1 MGRTTLFW
9 LDDVRRDVSFAA
21 RGLARNPGF
30 ATAAVVTLALGIGA
44 ATAVFSVVNAVLL
57 RPLPYPDSDRLV
69 RIVERLPARNAD
81 TPLGRRTGM
90 TWTEFSEWRR
100 RTTTLSAMAYALTP
114 PITLM
119 PTASGSARLTGA
131 LVSSNAFAM
140 LGGRTVLGRT
150 LDARD
155 DAAGSGVVVLSAGAW
170 HRYFQADPGI
180 VGRTVALKTLGP
192 EAGFLDGTPRTVV
205 GVIDPSFDFP
215 SPVIDFWT
223 PISEDSP
230 ARRALAGG
238 VIARVRDGVSI
249 QVATDEANAIGEG
262 LRPKPL
268 SGLLS
273 QPLPAGVRRF
283 DAEAVKEQLVAP
295 SRPALRMLAI
305 AVGVL
310 LLIVCANVANLLL
323 ARATTREREI
333 AVRLALGASRGR
345 VLRQLIAESFVLA
358 SVGGI
363 LGVALAIGG
372 VALVREFGSPHA
384 QGAFQISFGGAML
397 PRLHEIVV
405 DSRVLGLAIAFSLA
419 TALLVGTVPALRLSR
434 TDRLHAL
441 GYRSAGGQSGAT
453 HGDMRL
459 RDVLMVGQLAMA
471 TMLLVGAALLINSFN
486 RLARVDP
493 GWKASGVLTFYL
505 VMPQDYSTARK
516 AGLIERVINELRAL
530 PRVQSAGFTYA
541 GPLLGLVDQF
551 GTFVPPGRTP
561 DEMRGN
567 PDNPQ
572 IRAVSHD
579 YLQTMGVRLIAG
591 RWFDARDDAAA
602 PEVIIVN
609 RLVVQRLFGN
619 ENPVGRL
626 VHLDGRM
633 EFAPQQIVGV
643 VEDMRQSRLDLEPAP
658 QMFVDYRQVL
668 ALTQARKMPT
678 AAQERLAFGFLSF
691 VVRTAGEPAELMP
704 VVRSLVARV
713 DPSAG
718 IDAMLPMEQIVASSL
733 TRQRFYAL
741 MLGIFAAIA
750 AALGAIGTYGVLAYA
765 VARRTNEI
773 GIRMALG
780 AQRGDVLRLVL
791 RRGAILAVVG
801 IVLGLAGAV
810 TLSRSLTALL
820 YGLTPLDPT
829 TYVEVV
835 SLFAV
840 VTALAS
846 YMPARRAAKVDPM
859 DAIRCE

>member
-1 MGRTTLFW
+1 MRPATLSW
-9 LDDVRRDVSFAA
+9 VDDVRRDVSYAA

-30 ATAAVVTLALGIGA
+30 AAAAIVTLALGIGA
-44 ATAVFSVVNAVLL
+44 TTAVFSVVNAVLL
-57 RPLPYPDSDRLV
+57 RPLPYPDGDRLV
-69 RIVERLPARNAD
+69 RIVERLPPRTANAS
-81 TPLGRRTGM
+81 LGRRTGM
-90 TWTEFSEWRR
+90 TWTEFSDWRA
-100 RTTTLSAMAYALTP
+100 RTTTLSAMAYVVTP

-119 PTASGSARLTGA
+119 PTSEGSARLTGA
-131 LVSSNAFAM
+131 LVSSNTFGM

-155 DAAGSGVVVLSAGAW
+155 DAAGSNVVVLSAGAW
-170 HRYFQADPGI
+170 RRYFQADPGI
-180 VGRTVALKTLGP
+180 VGRTIALKTLGF

-205 GVIDPSFDFP
+205 GIVHPSFDFP
-215 SPVIDFWT
+215 TPLVDFWT

-230 ARRALAGG
+230 ARRTSAGS

-249 QVATDEANAIGEG
+249 HVATDEANAIGEG
-262 LRPKPL
+262 LRPRPTSGPL
-268 SGLLS
+268 SHR
-273 QPLPAGVRRF
+273 LPSGMRRF

-295 SRPALRMLAI
+295 SRPALRVLAI
-305 AVGVL
+305 AVGFL

-323 ARATTREREI
+323 ARGTTREREI
-333 AVRLALGASRGR
+333 AVRLAIGAGRGR
-345 VLRQLIAESFVLA
+345 VLRQLIAESLVLA
-358 SVGGI
+358 IGGGL
-363 LGVALAIGG
+363 LGAALAIGG

-405 DSRVLGLAIAFSLA
+405 DNRVLGAALALALA
-419 TALLVGTVPALRLSR
+419 TALLVGIVPALKLSR
-434 TDRLHAL
+434 TDRVHAL
-441 GYRSAGGQSGAT
+441 GHRAAGGRGGAT
-453 HGDMRL
+453 RGDMRL
-459 RDVLMVGQLAMA
+459 RDLLIVGQLAMA
-471 TMLLVGAALLINSFN
+471 TMLLVGAALLINSFS
-486 RLARVDP
+486 RLSRVDP
-493 GWKASGVLTFYL
+493 GWTASAVLTFYL

-516 AGLIERVINELRAL
+516 GELIERVIDELRAL

-541 GPLLGLVDQF
+541 GPLLGLVDFF

-561 DEMRGN
+561 DEMRGT

-579 YLQTMGVRLIAG
+579 FLPTMGARLIAG

-602 PEVIIVN
+602 PPVIIVN

-619 ENPVGRL
+619 ENPVGRF

-643 VEDMRQSRLDLEPAP
+643 VDDMRQARLDREPVP

-678 AAQERLAFGFLSF
+678 AVQERLAFGFLSF
-691 VVRTAGEPAELMP
+691 VIRTAGEPAELMP
-704 VVRSLVARV
+704 VVRSLIARV
-713 DPSAG
+713 DLAAG
-718 IDAMLPMEQIVASSL
+718 IDVMLPMEQLVAASL
-733 TRQRFYAL
+733 TPQRFYAL
-741 MLGIFAAIA
+741 MLGIFATIA
-750 AALGAIGTYGVLAYA
+750 AVLGAIGTYGVLAYA

-780 AQRGDVLRLVL
+780 AQRGDVLRLVI
-791 RRGAILAVVG
+791 RRGAILGVIG
-801 IVLGLAGAV
+801 ISLGLAGAAG
-810 TLSRSLTALL
+810 LSRSLTAML
-820 YGLTPLDPT
+820 YGLTPLDPM
-829 TYVEVV
+829 TYVAVT
-835 SLFAV
+835 SLFAG

-846 YMPARRAAKVDPM
+846 YVPARRAAKVDPI

>member
-1 MGRTTLFW
+1 
-9 LDDVRRDVSFAA
+9 
-21 RGLARNPGF
+21 
-30 ATAAVVTLALGIGA
+30 
-44 ATAVFSVVNAVLL
+44 
-57 RPLPYPDSDRLV
+57 
-69 RIVERLPARNAD
+69 
-81 TPLGRRTGM
+81 
-90 TWTEFSEWRR
+90 
-100 RTTTLSAMAYALTP
+100 
-114 PITLM
+114 
-119 PTASGSARLTGA
+119 
-131 LVSSNAFAM
+131 
-140 LGGRTVLGRT
+140 
-150 LDARD
+150 
-155 DAAGSGVVVLSAGAW
+155 
-170 HRYFQADPGI
+170 
-180 VGRTVALKTLGP
+180 
-192 EAGFLDGTPRTVV
+192 
-205 GVIDPSFDFP
+205 
-215 SPVIDFWT
+215 
-223 PISEDSP
+223 
-230 ARRALAGG
+230 
-238 VIARVRDGVSI
+238 
-249 QVATDEANAIGEG
+249 
-262 LRPKPL
+262 
-268 SGLLS
+268 
-273 QPLPAGVRRF
+273 
-283 DAEAVKEQLVAP
+283 
-295 SRPALRMLAI
+295 MLAI
-305 AVGVL
+305 AVGTL

-323 ARATTREREI
+323 ARGTTREREI
-333 AVRLALGASRGR
+333 AVRLAVGASRGR

-358 SVGGI
+358 VVGGL
-363 LGVALAIGG
+363 LGAVLAIGG

-405 DSRVLGLAIAFSLA
+405 DGRVLGLAITLA
-419 TALLVGTVPALRLSR
+419 LVTALLVGMVPAFKLSR
-434 TDRLHAL
+434 MDRLRVL
-441 GYRSAGGQSGAT
+441 SYRGAGGQGGAT
-453 HGDMRL
+453 RGDMRL
-459 RDVLMVGQLAMA
+459 RDVLVVGQLAMA
-471 TMLLVGAALLINSFN
+471 TMLLVGAALLINSFS
-486 RLARVDP
+486 RLSRVEP
-493 GWKASGVLTFYL
+493 GWNASGVLTFYL

-516 AGLIERVINELRAL
+516 AELIERVINELRAL
-530 PRVQSAGFTYA
+530 PGVQSAGFTYA

-551 GTFVPPGRTP
+551 GTFVPQGRTP

-579 YLQTMGVRLIAG
+579 YLQAMGVRLIAG

-602 PEVIIVN
+602 PPVIIVN

-643 VEDMRQSRLDLEPAP
+643 VEDMRQARLDLEPAP

-713 DPSAG
+713 APSAG
-718 IDAMLPMEQIVASSL
+718 IDVMLPMEQIVASSL

-773 GIRMALG
+773 GVRMALG

-791 RRGAILAVVG
+791 RRGVILAVIG
-801 IVLGLAGAV
+801 MVLGLAGAAG
-810 TLSRSLTALL
+810 LSRSLTAML

-829 TYVEVV
+829 TYVAVT
-835 SLFAV
+835 SLFAI

>member
-1 MGRTTLFW
+1 M
-9 LDDVRRDVSFAA
+9 
-21 RGLARNPGF
+21 
-30 ATAAVVTLALGIGA
+30 
-44 ATAVFSVVNAVLL
+44 
-57 RPLPYPDSDRLV
+57 
-69 RIVERLPARNAD
+69 
-81 TPLGRRTGM
+81 
-90 TWTEFSEWRR
+90 
-100 RTTTLSAMAYALTP
+100 
-114 PITLM
+114 
-119 PTASGSARLTGA
+119 
-131 LVSSNAFAM
+131 
-140 LGGRTVLGRT
+140 
-150 LDARD
+150 
-155 DAAGSGVVVLSAGAW
+155 
-170 HRYFQADPGI
+170 
-180 VGRTVALKTLGP
+180 
-192 EAGFLDGTPRTVV
+192 
-205 GVIDPSFDFP
+205 
-215 SPVIDFWT
+215 
-223 PISEDSP
+223 
-230 ARRALAGG
+230 
-238 VIARVRDGVSI
+238 
-249 QVATDEANAIGEG
+249 
-262 LRPKPL
+262 
-268 SGLLS
+268 
-273 QPLPAGVRRF
+273 
-283 DAEAVKEQLVAP
+283 KEQLVGP
-295 SRPALRMLAI
+295 SRPALRVLAI
-305 AVGVL
+305 AVGIL

-323 ARATTREREI
+323 ARGTTREREI
-333 AVRLALGASRGR
+333 AVRLAVGASRGR

-358 SVGGI
+358 VVGGL
-363 LGVALAIGG
+363 LGAVLAIGG

-405 DSRVLGLAIAFSLA
+405 DGLVLGLAITLA
-419 TALLVGTVPALRLSR
+419 LVTALLVGMVPAFKLSR
-434 TDRLHAL
+434 MDRLRVL
-441 GYRSAGGQSGAT
+441 SYRGAGGQGGAT
-453 HGDMRL
+453 RGDMRL
-459 RDVLMVGQLAMA
+459 RDVLVVGQLAMA
-471 TMLLVGAALLINSFN
+471 TMLLVGAALLINSFS
-486 RLARVDP
+486 RLSRVEP
-493 GWKASGVLTFYL
+493 GWNASGVLTFYL

-516 AGLIERVINELRAL
+516 AELRAL
-530 PRVQSAGFTYA
+530 PRVQSAGYTYA
-541 GPLLGLVDQF
+541 GPLLGLVDTF
-551 GTFVPPGRTP
+551 AMFVPQGRTP

-567 PDNPQ
+567 PDNPH

-591 RWFDARDDAAA
+591 RWLDARDDATA
-602 PEVIIVN
+602 PPVIIVS

-643 VEDMRQSRLDLEPAP
+643 VEDMRQARLDLEPAP

-678 AAQERLAFGFLSF
+678 AAHERLAFGFLSF

-718 IDAMLPMEQIVASSL
+718 IDVMLPMEQIVASSL

-791 RRGAILAVVG
+791 RRGVILAVIG
-801 IVLGLAGAV
+801 IVLGLAGAAV
-810 TLSRSLTALL
+810 LSRSLTAML

-829 TYVEVV
+829 TYVAVT
-835 SLFAV
+835 SLFAI

>member
-1 MGRTTLFW
+1 MRRTTLFW
-9 LDDVRRDVSFAA
+9 LDDVRRDVSYAA
-21 RGLARNPGF
+21 RVLARNPGF
-30 ATAAVVTLALGIGA
+30 ATAAVITLALGIGA
-44 ATAVFSVVNAVLL
+44 TTAVFSVVNAVLL

-69 RIVERLPARNAD
+69 RIVERLPARNAN
-81 TPLGRRTGM
+81 TPPGRRTAM
-90 TWTEFSEWRR
+90 TWTEFSEWRA

-119 PTASGSARLTGA
+119 PTSAGSARLTGA
-131 LVSSNAFAM
+131 LVSSNTFGM
-140 LGGRTVLGRT
+140 LGGRTLLGRT

-155 DAAGSGVVVLSAGAW
+155 DAAGSSVVVLSAGAW
-170 HRYFQADPGI
+170 RRYFQADSGI

-192 EAGFLDGTPRTVV
+192 EAGFLDGTPLTVV
-205 GVIDPSFDFP
+205 GVMHPSFDFP
-215 SPVIDFWT
+215 SPLVDFWA
-223 PISEDSP
+223 PISEGSP
-230 ARRALAGG
+230 ARRALAGS
-238 VIARVRDGVSI
+238 VIARLRDGVSI
-249 QVATDEANAIGEG
+249 QAATDEANAIGEG
-262 LRPKPL
+262 LRPKPT
-268 SGLLS
+268 SGPLS
-273 QPLPAGVRRF
+273 QPLPPGVRRF
-283 DAEAVKEQLVAP
+283 DAEAVKEQLVGP
-295 SRPALRMLAI
+295 SRPALRVLAI
-305 AVGVL
+305 AVGIL

-323 ARATTREREI
+323 ARGTTREREI
-333 AVRLALGASRGR
+333 AVRLAVGASRGR

-358 SVGGI
+358 VVGGL
-363 LGVALAIGG
+363 LGAVLAIGG

-405 DSRVLGLAIAFSLA
+405 DGLVLGLAITLA
-419 TALLVGTVPALRLSR
+419 LVTALLVGMVPAFKLSR
-434 TDRLHAL
+434 MDRLRVL
-441 GYRSAGGQSGAT
+441 SYRGAGGQGGAT
-453 HGDMRL
+453 RGDMRL
-459 RDVLMVGQLAMA
+459 RDVLVVGQLAMA
-471 TMLLVGAALLINSFN
+471 TMLLVGAALLINSFS
-486 RLARVDP
+486 RLSRVEP
-493 GWKASGVLTFYL
+493 GWNASGVLTFYL

-516 AGLIERVINELRAL
+516 AELIERLINELRAL

-551 GTFVPPGRTP
+551 GTFVPQGRTP

-579 YLQTMGVRLIAG
+579 YLQAMGVRLIAG

-602 PEVIIVN
+602 PPVIIVN

-643 VEDMRQSRLDLEPAP
+643 VEDMRQARLDLEPAP

-668 ALTQARKMPT
+668 ALTQARRMPT

-704 VVRSLVARV
+704 VVRSLVGRV

-718 IDAMLPMEQIVASSL
+718 IDVMLPMEQIVASSL

-741 MLGIFAAIA
+741 MLGVFAAIA

-791 RRGAILAVVG
+791 RRGVILAIIG
-801 IVLGLAGAV
+801 MVLGLAGAAG
-810 TLSRSLTALL
+810 LSRSLTAML

-829 TYVEVV
+829 TYVAVT
-835 SLFAV
+835 SLFAI

>member
-1 MGRTTLFW
+1 MRRTALFW
-9 LDDVRRDVSFAA
+9 FDDVRRDLSYAA

-30 ATAAVVTLALGIGA
+30 AIAAVLTLALGIGA
-44 ATAVFSVVNAVLL
+44 TTAVFSVVNAVLL

-69 RIVERLPARNAD
+69 RIVERLPARAAN
-81 TPLGRRTGM
+81 TPPGRRTGM
-90 TWTEFSEWRR
+90 TWTEFSEWRH
-100 RTTTLSAMAYALTP
+100 RTTTLSAMAYAVTP

-119 PTASGSARLTGA
+119 PTAAGSARLTGA
-131 LVSSNAFAM
+131 LVSSNTIGM
-140 LGGRTVLGRT
+140 LGGRALIGRT
-150 LDARD
+150 LDVRD
-155 DAAGSGVVVLSAGAW
+155 EAAGSGVVVLSAGAW
-170 HRYFQADPGI
+170 RRYFQADPGI
-180 VGRTVALKTLGP
+180 VGRTIALKTLGP

-205 GVIDPSFDFP
+205 GVMDPGFDYP
-215 SPVIDFWT
+215 SPLIDFWT
-223 PISEDSP
+223 PISEDSL
-230 ARRALAGG
+230 ARRAFPGG
-238 VIARVRDGVSI
+238 VIARLRDGASI
-249 QVATDEANAIGEG
+249 QAAADEANAIGEG
-262 LRPKPL
+262 LRPKPT
-268 SGLLS
+268 SGP
-273 QPLPAGVRRF
+273 QPLPPGVRRF

-295 SRPALRMLAI
+295 SRPALRVLAI
-305 AVGVL
+305 AVGIL

-323 ARATTREREI
+323 ARGTTREREI
-333 AVRLALGASRGR
+333 AVRLAVGAGRGR
-345 VLRQLIAESFVLA
+345 ILRQLIVESFVLA
-358 SVGGI
+358 AAGGL
-363 LGVALAIGG
+363 LGAALATGG

-384 QGAFQISFGGAML
+384 QGAFQLSFGGAML
-397 PRLHEIVV
+397 PRLHEVVV
-405 DSRVLGLAIAFSLA
+405 DGRVLGLAIVLAVA
-419 TALLVGTVPALRLSR
+419 TALLVGTLPALKLSR
-434 TDRLHAL
+434 TDGLQAL
-441 GYRSAGGQSGAT
+441 SYRGAGGQGGAT
-453 HGDMRL
+453 RGDMRL
-459 RDVLMVGQLAMA
+459 HGVLIVGQLAMA
-471 TMLLVGAALLINSFN
+471 TMLLVGAALLINSFS

-516 AGLIERVINELRAL
+516 AELIERVIDELRAL

-541 GPLLGLVDQF
+541 GPLLGLVDTL
-551 GTFVPPGRTP
+551 GVFVPQGRTP

-602 PEVIIVN
+602 PPVIIVN

-643 VEDMRQSRLDLEPAP
+643 VEDMRQARLDLEAAP
-658 QMFVDYRQVL
+658 QMFIDYRQVL

-678 AAQERLAFGFLSF
+678 AGQERLAFGFLSF
-691 VVRTAGEPAELMP
+691 VVRTDGKPAELMP

-713 DPSAG
+713 DPAAG
-718 IDAMLPMEQIVASSL
+718 IDAMLPMEEIVASSL

-780 AQRGDVLRLVL
+780 AQRGDVLRLVI
-791 RRGAILAVVG
+791 RRGVILAVIG
-801 IVLGLAGAV
+801 IVLGLAGAAG
-810 TLSRSLTALL
+810 LSRSLTAML

-829 TYVEVV
+829 TYVAVTG
-835 SLFAV
+835 LFAA

-846 YMPARRAAKVDPM
+846 YIPARRAARVDPM
-859 DAIRCE
+859 AAIRCE

>member
-1 MGRTTLFW
+1 MDTL
-9 LDDVRRDVSFAA
+9 LNDLTYAA
-21 RGLARNPGF
+21 RGLRKNFGF
-30 ATAAVVTLALGIGA
+30 AAVATITIALGIGA
-44 ATAVFSVVNAVLL
+44 CTAIFSVVNAVLL
-57 RPLPYPDSDRLV
+57 RPLPFTDSDRLV
-69 RIVERLPARNAD
+69 RIVERLPARAAN
-81 TPLGRRTGM
+81 TPPGRRTGM
-90 TWTEFSEWRR
+90 TWTEFSEWRA
-100 RTTTLSAMAYALTP
+100 RTTTLSAMAYAVTP

-119 PTASGSARLTGA
+119 PTAAGSARLTGA
-131 LVSSNAFAM
+131 LVSSNTIGM

-170 HRYFQADPGI
+170 RRYFQADPGV
-180 VGRTVALKTLGP
+180 VGRMVALKTLGP

-205 GVIDPSFDFP
+205 GVMDASFDFP
-215 SPVIDFWT
+215 SPLIDFWT
-223 PISEDSP
+223 PISEDSS
-230 ARRALAGG
+230 ARRGSAGG
-238 VIARVRDGVSI
+238 VIARLRDGVSI
-249 QVATDEANAIGEG
+249 QAATDEANALGEG
-262 LRPKPL
+262 LRPRPT
-268 SGLLS
+268 SGPLS
-273 QPLPAGVRRF
+273 QPLPAGTRRF
-283 DAEAVKEQLVAP
+283 DVEAVKEQVIAP
-295 SRPALRMLAI
+295 SRPALRVLAI
-305 AVGVL
+305 AAGVL

-323 ARATTREREI
+323 ARGTTREREI
-333 AVRLALGASRGR
+333 AVRLAIGASRGR

-358 SVGGI
+358 VAGGL
-363 LGVALAIGG
+363 LGAALASGG
-372 VALVREFGSPHA
+372 VALVREFGSTHA
-384 QGAFQISFGGAML
+384 QGVFQISFGGAML
-397 PRLHEIVV
+397 PRLHEITV
-405 DSRVLGLAIAFSLA
+405 DGRVLGLAIAVALV
-419 TALLVGTVPALRLSR
+419 TALLVGIVPAFKLSR
-434 TDRLHAL
+434 TDSLGAL
-441 GYRSAGGQSGAT
+441 GSRGAGGQGSAT
-453 HGDMRL
+453 RGDMRL
-459 RDVLMVGQLAMA
+459 RDVLVVGQLAMA
-471 TMLLVGAALLINSFN
+471 TMLLVGASLLINSFS
-486 RLARVDP
+486 RLSRLDP
-493 GWKASGVLTFYL
+493 GWNASGVLTFYL

-516 AGLIERVINELRAL
+516 AELIERLITELRAV
-530 PRVQSAGFTYA
+530 PRVQSAGYTYA
-541 GPLLGLVDQF
+541 GPLLGIVDTF
-551 GTFVPPGRTP
+551 GTFVPQGRTP

-591 RWFDARDDAAA
+591 RWLDARDDAAA
-602 PEVIIVN
+602 PPVIIVN

-643 VEDMRQSRLDLEPAP
+643 VEDMRQTRLDVEPVP

-668 ALTQARKMPT
+668 ALTQARKLPT

-691 VVRTAGEPAELMP
+691 VVRTAGDPAELMP

-718 IDAMLPMEQIVASSL
+718 IDAMLPMEQLVGASL

-780 AQRGDVLRLVL
+780 AQRGDVLRLVI
-791 RRGAILAVVG
+791 RRGAILAVIG
-801 IVLGLAGAV
+801 IALGLAGAAG
-810 TLSRSLTALL
+810 LSRSLTAML

-829 TYVEVV
+829 TYVAVT
-835 SLFAV
+835 SLFAA

-846 YMPARRAAKVDPM
+846 YVPARRAAEVDPM

>member
-1 MGRTTLFW
+1 MRRTTLFW
-9 LDDVRRDVSFAA
+9 LDDLRRDISYAA

-30 ATAAVVTLALGIGA
+30 AIAAVVTLALGIGA
-44 ATAVFSVVNAVLL
+44 TTAVFSVVNAVLL

-69 RIVERLPARNAD
+69 RIV
-81 TPLGRRTGM
+81 GR
-90 TWTEFSEWRR
+90 
-100 RTTTLSAMAYALTP
+100 A
-114 PITLM
+114 
-119 PTASGSARLTGA
+119 
-131 LVSSNAFAM
+131 
-140 LGGRTVLGRT
+140 
-150 LDARD
+150 
-155 DAAGSGVVVLSAGAW
+155 
-170 HRYFQADPGI
+170 
-180 VGRTVALKTLGP
+180 VALKTLGP
-192 EAGFLDGTPRTVV
+192 EAGFLDGTPLRVV
-205 GVIDPSFDFP
+205 GVMHPSFDFP
-215 SPVIDFWT
+215 SPFVDFWA
-223 PISEDSP
+223 PISEGSP

-238 VIARVRDGVSI
+238 VIARLRDGVSI
-249 QVATDEANAIGEG
+249 QAATDEANAIGEG
-262 LRPKPL
+262 LRPKPT
-268 SGLLS
+268 SGPLS
-273 QPLPAGVRRF
+273 QPLPPGVRRF
-283 DAEAVKEQLVAP
+283 DAERVKEQLVGP
-295 SRPALRMLAI
+295 SRPALRVLAI
-305 AVGVL
+305 AVGTL

-323 ARATTREREI
+323 ARGTTREREI
-333 AVRLALGASRGR
+333 AVRLAVGASRGR

-358 SVGGI
+358 VVGGL
-363 LGVALAIGG
+363 LGAVLAIGG

-405 DSRVLGLAIAFSLA
+405 DGRVLGLAITLA
-419 TALLVGTVPALRLSR
+419 LVTALLVGMVPAFKLSR
-434 TDRLHAL
+434 MDRLRVL
-441 GYRSAGGQSGAT
+441 SYRGAGGQGGAT
-453 HGDMRL
+453 RGDMRL
-459 RDVLMVGQLAMA
+459 RDVLVVGQLAMA
-471 TMLLVGAALLINSFN
+471 TMLLVGAALLIDSFS
-486 RLARVDP
+486 RLSRVEP
-493 GWKASGVLTFYL
+493 GWNASGVLTFYL

-516 AGLIERVINELRAL
+516 AELIERVINELRAL
-530 PRVQSAGFTYA
+530 PGVQSAGFTYA

-551 GTFVPPGRTP
+551 GTFVPQGRTP

-579 YLQTMGVRLIAG
+579 YLQAMGVRLIAG

-602 PEVIIVN
+602 PPVIIVN

-643 VEDMRQSRLDLEPAP
+643 VEDMRQARLALEPAP
-658 QMFVDYRQVL
+658 LMFVVYRQVL

-713 DPSAG
+713 APSAG
-718 IDAMLPMEQIVASSL
+718 IDVMLPMEQIVASSL

-773 GIRMALG
+773 GVRMALG

-791 RRGAILAVVG
+791 RRGVILAVIG
-801 IVLGLAGAV
+801 IVLGLAGAAG
-810 TLSRSLTALL
+810 LSRSLTAML

-829 TYVEVV
+829 TYVAVT
-835 SLFAV
+835 SLFAI